1 MSDLLPH
8 RCYLSKSNHLMYGFL
23 VSVIGLFA
31 YDYESSLW
39 NDDNDPF
46 DSYHSLSAIRN
57 FSCSKKF
64 PIKRFK
70 KEIKYLLSKMDSHSN
85 WEQLKVKTIEKQRH
99 R

>member
-46 DSYHSLSAIRN
+46 DSYHTSRVNYTLFTN
-57 FSCSKKF
+57 NQ
-64 PIKRFK
+64 
-70 KEIKYLLSKMDSHSN
+70 ENMV
-85 WEQLKVKTIEKQRH
+85 KV
-99 R
+99 